1 MNMSFLSGI
10 GDILKQYT
18 GGSTPSGN
26 PEEHFDQVAHN
37 VPTSSMAGGLA
48 AALGSGGASGFGQM
62 ASRLFANGNSGA
74 QAGMLGT
81 LLAAAGPSVLAQ
93 FSQSHPGSPLT
104 GMLQQGQTTMTPQQA
119 AAVDP
124 NEVQA
129 LAANVHQENPGIVG
143 RISEIYAEH
152 PTAIKALG
160 AGALAI
166 AMKHISENQNA

>member
-1 MNMSFLSGI
+1 MSFLSGI
-10 GDILKQYT
+10 GDMLKQYAD
-18 GGSTPSGN
+18 GNAPSGN
-26 PEEHFDQVAHN
+26 PEEHFDQVAQN
-37 VPTSSMAGGLA
+37 VPSSTVAGGLA
-48 AALGSGGASGFGQM
+48 SALGSAGSGGFGEM
-62 ASRLFANGNSGA
+62 ASKLFANGNSNA

-81 LLAAAGPSVLAQ
+81 LLAAAGPAVLAE

-104 GMLQQGQTTMTPQQA
+104 GMLQQGLTSLTPQQA

-129 LAANVHQENPGIVG
+129 LAANVHQENPGIIG

-166 AMKHISENQNA
+166 AMKHISESHNG

>member
-1 MNMSFLSGI
+1 MSFLSGI
-10 GDILKQYT
+10 GDMLKQYS
-18 GGSTPSGN
+18 GGNAPAGN
-26 PEEHFDQVAHN
+26 PEEHFDQVAQN
-37 VPTSSMAGGLA
+37 VPCSTVAGGLA
-48 AALGSGGASGFGQM
+48 SALGSAGSGGFGEM
-62 ASRLFANGNSGA
+62 ASKLFANGSGGA

-81 LLAAAGPSVLAQ
+81 LLASAGPSVLAQ

-104 GMLQQGQTTMTPQQA
+104 GMLQQGLTSLTPQQA

-129 LAANVHQENPGIVG
+129 LAANVHQENPGIIG
-143 RISEIYAEH
+143 KISEIYAEH

-166 AMKHISENQNA
+166 AMKHISENHNA